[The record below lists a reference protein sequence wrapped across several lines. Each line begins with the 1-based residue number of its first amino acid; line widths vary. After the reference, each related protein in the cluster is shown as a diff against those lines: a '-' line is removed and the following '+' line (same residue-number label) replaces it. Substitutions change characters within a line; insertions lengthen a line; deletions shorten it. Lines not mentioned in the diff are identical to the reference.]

1 MRLVTGIWQDALNIL
16 ETASAIQDGERSEIA
31 ILIDDR
37 NGMRIVDACGWQ
49 LDALRRE
56 YSAKAAYTV
65 KRSSGSVVVEA
76 QSGADHCTLTKKIAA
91 NPLAVMARSIPYHLI
106 RSGQSLLA

>member
-1 MRLVTGIWQDALNIL
+1 MKLVNGIWQDALNIL
-16 ETASAIQDGERSEIA
+16 ETASAVQDGNSSEIA

-56 YSAKAAYTV
+56 YSAKTAYTV
-65 KRSSGSVVVEA
+65 KRTTGSVVVEA
-76 QSGADHCTLTKKIAA
+76 QSGADHCLLTKTIAS
-91 NPLAVMARSIPYHLI
+91 NPLASMARGIPYHLI
-106 RSGQSLLA
+106 RSKQAMLA